1 MNCLLHILVSWAI
14 FFGVDMVWIRVIM
27 GSFYRQHMQSF
38 FRFVMNTEH
47 QVFGMGVWL
56 LLVLGIKYLVLP
68 QVSTLKGAVMLGA
81 FFGAVVY
88 GVYDLTNFVV
98 INNWSYTLTFVDWAW
113 GIFVNGMMAGLMFWL
128 DKKF

>member
-1 MNCLLHILVSWAI
+1 MNCLMHILISWAV
-14 FFGVDMVWIRVIM
+14 FFGIDMIWIRVIM
-27 GSFYRQHMQSF
+27 GSFYRHHMQSF
-38 FRFVMNTEH
+38 FRFVMTTEH

-68 QVSTLKGAVMLGA
+68 KAATLQGAVMWGA
-81 FFGAVVY
+81 FFGAIVY

-113 GIFVNGMMAGLMFWL
+113 GIFVNGLMSGFMFWL
-128 DKKF
+128 HKNF